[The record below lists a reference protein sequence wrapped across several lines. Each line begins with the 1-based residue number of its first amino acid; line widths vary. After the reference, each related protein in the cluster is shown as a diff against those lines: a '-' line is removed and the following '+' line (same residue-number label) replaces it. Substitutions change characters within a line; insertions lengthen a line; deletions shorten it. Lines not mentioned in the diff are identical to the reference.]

1 MRIIS
6 GAARG
11 RNLFTLKGFH
21 TRPTADR
28 VKEAVF
34 SVLSDRLAG
43 AVVLDAFAGSGALGL
58 EALSR
63 GAEQAVFFESD
74 RQAAQVCRRNIQ
86 QCGLAGCRLIQGDC
100 IKQLPRLRQ
109 SEPELSFD
117 LVFADPP
124 YNRGLLPRL
133 MDELVQ
139 NDWLAPSGLLI
150 AETTTRD
157 SEFTAP
163 IPWEIVKSSAYGST
177 TVHYC
182 RIRTMEIKEET
193 P

>member
-11 RNLFTLKGFH
+11 RNLYTLKGRH

-34 SVLSDRLAG
+34 SVLADR
-43 AVVLDAFAGSGALGL
+43 VPDSRVLDAFAGSGALGL

-63 GAEQAVFFESD
+63 GAESSLFFEAD
-74 RQAAQVCRRNIQ
+74 AGAHQVCRRNIEA
-86 QCGLAGCRLIQGDC
+86 CALPGARLIRGDC
-100 IKQLPRLRQ
+100 LKLLPRLA
-109 SEPELSFD
+109 EDEGLCFD

-133 MDELVQ
+133 MEVLAE
-139 NDWLAPSGLLI
+139 NRLLAPEGLLVV
-150 AETTTRD
+150 ETTAQE
-157 SEFTAP
+157 SEFDPGTTWQV
-163 IPWEIVKSSAYGST
+163 IKSSVYGST
-177 TVHYC
+177 AVHYC
-182 RIRTMEIKEET
+182 QIKAME
-193 P
+193 

>member
-11 RNLFTLKGFH
+11 RNLYTLKGLN

-34 SVLSDRLAG
+34 SVLTDRLSQAR
-43 AVVLDAFAGSGALGL
+43 VLDAFAGSAALGL

-63 GAEQAVFFESD
+63 GAASALFFEAD
-74 RQAAQVCRRNIQ
+74 HRACQICRRNIDL
-86 QCGLAGCRLIQGDC
+86 CGLPGCRLIRGDC
-100 IKQLPRLRQ
+100 LKLLPRLRQ
-109 SEPELSFD
+109 EEAELRFD

-133 MDELVQ
+133 LDELAG
-139 NDWLAPSGLLI
+139 NGWLSPDGLVV
-150 AETTTRD
+150 AETTATD
-157 SEFTAP
+157 SEFAP
-163 IPWEIVKSSAYGST
+163 DERWQVVKSSVYGST
-177 TVHYC
+177 AVHYC
-182 RIRTMEIKEET
+182 RLKPTEQAAE
-193 P
+193 

>member
-11 RNLFTLKGFH
+11 RNLFTLKGLN

-28 VKEAVF
+28 VKEAIF
-34 SVLSDRLAG
+34 SVLSDRLSG
-43 AVVLDAFAGSGALGL
+43 ARVLDAFAGSAALGL

-63 GAEQAVFFESD
+63 GAASALFFEAD
-74 RQAAQVCRRNIQ
+74 ARAAQVCRRNIEL
-86 QCGLAGCRLIQGDC
+86 CGLDGCRLIRGDC
-100 IKQLPRLRQ
+100 LKLLPRLHQEEETLR
-109 SEPELSFD
+109 FD

-133 MDELVQ
+133 MSQ
-139 NDWLAPSGLLI
+139 LAAGGFLTPQGLLV
-150 AETTTRD
+150 AETTAQD
-157 SEFTAP
+157 SEFAP
-163 IPWEIVKSSAYGST
+163 GDRWQVLKSSVYGST
-177 TVHYC
+177 AIHYC
-182 RIRTMEIKEET
+182 QLKAIEIKEDT

>member
-11 RNLFTLKGFH
+11 RNLFTLKGLN

-28 VKEAVF
+28 VKEAMF
-34 SVLSDRLAG
+34 SVLSERLPG
-43 AVVLDAFAGSGALGL
+43 ARVLDAFAGSAALGL

-63 GAEQAVFFESD
+63 GAASALFFEAD
-74 RQAAQVCRRNIQ
+74 ARAAQVCRRNIEL
-86 QCGLAGCRLIQGDC
+86 CGLAGCRLIRGDC
-100 IKQLPRLRQ
+100 LKLLPRLQQEEETLR
-109 SEPELSFD
+109 FD

-133 MDELVQ
+133 MSL
-139 NDWLAPSGLLI
+139 LADGLLTPQGLLV
-150 AETTTRD
+150 AETTARE
-157 SEFTAP
+157 SEFAP
-163 IPWEIVKSSAYGST
+163 GDRWQVLKSSVYGST
-177 TVHYC
+177 AVHYC
-182 RIRTMEIKEET
+182 QLKAIEIKEDT